1 MHATVR
7 TAGPDQT
14 PGAPLLRRVLADPGG
29 RPLLEV
35 CLWADEPP
43 ADESAWQVV
52 ARHSGRA
59 AGEQPV
65 AAQLV
70 RFDGPR
76 DAAAVAAS
84 RRAGGERIW
93 PAVRDL
99 DGLVDVLV
107 LERPDGAELVVSS
120 ATSAEHFARAG
131 ERIMAAPL
139 LPGEDPALLPGPD
152 RVEVL
157 QVVPTDALVRA

>member
-7 TAGPDQT
+7 TPDPDRP
-14 PGAPLLRRVLADPGG
+14 PGTPLLRRVLADPGG
-29 RPLLEV
+29 RAVLEV

-43 ADESAWQVV
+43 PDEPAWQVF
-52 ARHSGRA
+52 AHHLGRA
-59 AGEQPV
+59 AGAQPV

-76 DAAAVAAS
+76 AARAVAAS
-84 RRAGGERIW
+84 RRAGTDRIW

-99 DGLVDVLV
+99 DDLVDVLV
-107 LERPDGAELVVSS
+107 LERPDGAELVVSC

-131 ERIMAAPL
+131 ERIMATAL

-152 RVEVL
+152 RIDVL
-157 QVVPTDALVRA
+157 HVLPTDALVRA